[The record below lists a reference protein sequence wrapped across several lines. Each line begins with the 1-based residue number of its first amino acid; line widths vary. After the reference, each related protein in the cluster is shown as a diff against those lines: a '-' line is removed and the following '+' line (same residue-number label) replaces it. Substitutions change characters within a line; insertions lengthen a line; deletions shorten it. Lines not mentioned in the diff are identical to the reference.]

1 MQIEQVPLEGWLAG
15 VMAGLFAAAILL
27 VNNIRDREQDAL
39 VGKRTLAVRLGDLPS
54 RILFSVLLA
63 SVYGVLVPFA
73 LLFEW
78 APAVYGTLLISAPV
92 ILIVLLART
101 AGGLVLALK
110 LTSLAA
116 LLTGIGL
123 AAAIAF

>member
-1 MQIEQVPLEGWLAG
+1 MSG
-15 VMAGLFAAAILL
+15 FDTRAAAALADPLL
-27 VNNIRDREQDAL
+27 KTAVERTAGTAEA
-39 VGKRTLAVRLGDLPS
+39 KRTLAVRLGDLPA

-63 SVYGVLVPFA
+63 SAYGVLEPFA
-73 LLFEW
+73 LLFQW

-101 AGGLVLALK
+101 AGELVLALK

-116 LLTGIGL
+116 LLTGLGL